1 MPEFLYVTS
10 AMAQKVTSACVADLV
25 EGNKVLKTMKEA
37 AKSGGAPIT
46 IRPLHGDVMFVS
58 YFDASLG
65 SSGGRAQQGEVHL
78 MTTADVF
85 SKPTSANM
93 LEFHSNKISRVVRS
107 SLAAEGSAMAS
118 AGDRLLYNR
127 ALYDALCFGVLE
139 FDPEWHNHLC
149 TIGCLVTDAKGL
161 HDHVLKTGGMASE
174 KQAAL
179 DILLV
184 KQLVENGALQL
195 RWTPTPTWKQLADPL
210 TKDMNGSLLE
220 EFRRRTTIC
229 LIQTAEDAVEEE
241 GPGYVVLNVS
251 GVRSEFRNLPS
262 QHLFPLMWK
271 HMDDMVHLLGMVVC
285 TINGS

>member
-1 MPEFLYVTS
+1 MTTCLTTWQHTSPKKDAVLQGASLSAYRRLIVQLRWPAHLVMPEFLYVTS

-65 SSGGRAQQGEVHL
+65 SSGGHAQQGEVHL

-118 AGDRLLYNR
+118 AGTGCCTIELCTTPY
-127 ALYDALCFGVLE
+127 ALVCWSLTRNGTITYAPLDAL
-139 FDPEWHNHLC
+139 
-149 TIGCLVTDAKGL
+149 
-161 HDHVLKTGGMASE
+161 
-174 KQAAL
+174 
-179 DILLV
+179 
-184 KQLVENGALQL
+184 
-195 RWTPTPTWKQLADPL
+195 
-210 TKDMNGSLLE
+210 
-220 EFRRRTTIC
+220 
-229 LIQTAEDAVEEE
+229 
-241 GPGYVVLNVS
+241 
-251 GVRSEFRNLPS
+251 
-262 QHLFPLMWK
+262 
-271 HMDDMVHLLGMVVC
+271 
-285 TINGS
+285 

>member
-1 MPEFLYVTS
+1 MTTCLTMWQHTSAKKDAVLQGASLSAYRRLIVQLRWPAHLVMPEFLYVTS

-58 YFDASLG
+58 YDASLG

-127 ALYDALCFGVLE
+127 ALYDALCFWCAGV
-139 FDPEWHNHLC
+139 
-149 TIGCLVTDAKGL
+149 
-161 HDHVLKTGGMASE
+161 
-174 KQAAL
+174 
-179 DILLV
+179 
-184 KQLVENGALQL
+184 
-195 RWTPTPTWKQLADPL
+195 
-210 TKDMNGSLLE
+210 
-220 EFRRRTTIC
+220 
-229 LIQTAEDAVEEE
+229 
-241 GPGYVVLNVS
+241 
-251 GVRSEFRNLPS
+251 
-262 QHLFPLMWK
+262 
-271 HMDDMVHLLGMVVC
+271 
-285 TINGS
+285 